1 MLRELFNMKKEM
13 FSTEIS
19 VLRDT
24 FRRLLRRHAKTN
36 IVKLIEKTHPAD
48 MALIFRYFNDLEQ
61 DTIFAMMKPS
71 EKTVEFLNE
80 LDEAITIRIV
90 EDEDPARI
98 AAILEEASS
107 NEQAYLMGLVEESY
121 ATSVIGLFKAEE
133 QEELEEMMAYPEDSA
148 GILMY
153 TDVFTLHEETRARE
167 AIAALQ
173 DQEEAE
179 MVFYLYAIDNEGAL
193 TGVISLRDLVT
204 TSGDTMLKDIMTKK
218 VHAVRP
224 ETDQEEVARIV
235 SQYNFLA
242 VPVIDSDEKLLGIVT
257 VDDVVDVI
265 REEATEDF
273 LKMVGAGEDR
283 EILLKSSWENA
294 RIRLPWLFAS
304 WVGGIFAAFIIGVFD
319 NVLQNTLAL
328 AAFIPVIIGM
338 GGNIGTQSSTIIV
351 RGLATGRVGF
361 ENSAKILF
369 KEIRVGLILGILY
382 GILLGLFAIFR
393 FLDISPVLGL
403 VVGLSICASMIIAAT
418 IGSLVPLIL
427 NRFDIDPAVATGP
440 FVTTAIDI
448 LGVTLY
454 FLIAATLFNTV

>member
-1 MLRELFNMKKEM
+1 MKKEM
-13 FSTEIS
+13 FGAEITL
-19 VLRDT
+19 LRDT

-36 IVKLIEKTHPAD
+36 IIKLIEKTHPAD
-48 MALIFRYFNDLEQ
+48 MALIFRYFNDVEQ
-61 DTIFAMMKPS
+61 DTIFTMMKPS
-71 EKTVEFLNE
+71 EETVEFLNE
-80 LDEAITIRIV
+80 LDESITIRIV
-90 EDEDPARI
+90 ENETPDRI
-98 AAILEEASS
+98 ASILEKASS
-107 NEQAYLMGLVEESY
+107 NEQAYLMGLVDQEY
-121 ATSVIGLFKAEE
+121 ATSVIVLFQAEE

-153 TDVFTLHEETRARE
+153 TDVFTLNENTHAQD
-167 AIAALQ
+167 AIVALQ

-179 MVFYLYAIDNEGAL
+179 MVFYLYAVDNEGRL
-193 TGVISLRDLVT
+193 TGVVSLRDLVT
-204 TSGDTMLKDIMTKK
+204 TPSDTMLKDIMVRK

-224 ETDQEEVARIV
+224 ETDQEEVAQIV

-242 VPVIDSDEKLLGIVT
+242 VPVVDAEEQLLGIVT
-257 VDDVVDVI
+257 VEDVVDVI

-294 RIRLPWLFAS
+294 RMRLPWLFAS
-304 WVGGIFAAFIIGVFD
+304 WVGGILAAFIIGVFD
-319 NVLQNTLAL
+319 NVLQSTIAL

-351 RGLATGRVGF
+351 RGLATGRVNF
-361 ENSAKILF
+361 ENSTKILF

-382 GILLGLFAIFR
+382 GLLLGIFAVLR
-393 FLDISPVLGL
+393 FLDVSPLLGL
-403 VVGLSICASMIIAAT
+403 VVGLSICASMIIAAS

-448 LGVTLY
+448 LGVALY
-454 FLIAATLFNTV
+454 FLIAGSLLTIT